1 MKFRTVEIE
10 IVSVILDVSALIFTS
25 YISWVFLGPHTML
38 QLTEEEKWQ
47 TLSLPLKQRV
57 LRTTT
62 SIYDASHLKGN
73 KCLLFNESSW
83 SK

>member
-38 QLTEEEKWQ
+38 QLTEEEK
-47 TLSLPLKQRV
+47 
-57 LRTTT
+57 
-62 SIYDASHLKGN
+62 
-73 KCLLFNESSW
+73 
-83 SK
+83 